1 MNCLILVNL
10 KRYFIFIIFFVIG
23 FISTNEIKSSNKY
36 TNESGYV
43 TSLKNSKEQTISTD
57 YLKTK
62 FENNYILGPG
72 DGLTIIVARDYP
84 ELITQV
90 IINGEGMIYLP
101 KLENVFVKDLT
112 VSELKNLLDKAY
124 KEYVKYPD
132 VEILVNFYRPIQIL
146 IEGEVN
152 SPGYYTLKGS
162 ISLEKDPLERLSF
175 QTDESPFDLTQNYE
189 SRNKP
194 KIISTYFPNVFD
206 ALRLSGGI
214 TDYSDLSNIVL
225 IRKNKIS
232 DGGGKIQ
239 TKLNFQKDISSNLS
253 QNIRIYDGDIIRLK
267 KLNKPDP
274 YQLSQGLKFNLN
286 SRFINVIVAGRVN
299 SEGLKTLPKSSTLK
313 DAIEIAGGTK
323 FFKGKIKYLTYN
335 NGLISK
341 VEIPFRKM
349 RKRGSSS
356 NPYLKNGDL
365 IIVGDS
371 ILSNTASLIKEVT
384 EPFQGLYSTIRL
396 IELISD

>member
-1 MNCLILVNL
+1 MS
-10 KRYFIFIIFFVIG
+10 FFA
-23 FISTNEIKSSNKY
+23 TNEIKSSNKNI
-36 TNESGYV
+36 NEYGYE
-43 TSLKNSKEQTISTD
+43 TSIKDSKGQNISTD

-62 FENNYILGPG
+62 FENDYILGPG

-84 ELITQV
+84 ELITKGT
-90 IINGEGMIYLP
+90 IDGEGMIYLP

-112 VSELKNLLDKAY
+112 VSELKNLLNKAF
-124 KEYVKYPD
+124 KEYVKFPD
-132 VEILVNFYRPIQIL
+132 VEILVNFYRPVQIL
-146 IEGEVN
+146 VEGEVN
-152 SPGYYTLKGS
+152 TPGYRTLKGS
-162 ISLEKDPLERLSF
+162 ISIGKETIENEKNFLAYETNSRSNIDDFS
-175 QTDESPFDLTQNYE
+175 QNYE
-189 SRNKP
+189 LRNKP
-194 KIISTYFPNVFD
+194 QSISTYFPNVFD

-214 TDYSDLSNIVL
+214 TDYSDLSNIVV

-232 DGGGKIQ
+232 DGGGRIQ
-239 TKLNFQKDISSNLS
+239 TTLNFQKEIASDLS
-253 QNIRIYDGDIIRLK
+253 QNIRIYDGDIIRVK
-267 KLNKPDP
+267 KLNKSDP
-274 YQLSQGLKFNLN
+274 GQLSQALKFNLN

-323 FFKGKIKYLTYN
+323 FFKGKIKYLSYN

-371 ILSNTASLIKEVT
+371 ILSNTASLIKEIT

>member
-1 MNCLILVNL
+1 MNL
-10 KRYFIFIIFFVIG
+10 KRYFIFIIFLVLGSF
-23 FISTNEIKSSNKY
+23 STHEIKSSNK
-36 TNESGYV
+36 TINEFGYE
-43 TSLKNSKEQTISTD
+43 TFINGPKEQTISTD

-62 FENNYILGPG
+62 FENDYILGPG

-84 ELITQV
+84 ELITQGT
-90 IINGEGMIYLP
+90 IDGEGMIYLP
-101 KLENVFVKDLT
+101 KLEDVYIENLT
-112 VSELKNLLDKAY
+112 VSELKTLLDKAY

-162 ISLEKDPLERLSF
+162 ISLEKGPLEKLSF
-175 QTDESPFDLTQNYE
+175 QSNQGDTESTLFDLTQNYE
-189 SRNKP
+189 LRNKP

-239 TKLNFQKDISSNLS
+239 TKLNFQKDIASNLS

-274 YQLSQGLKFNLN
+274 DQLSQALKFNLN

-299 SEGLKTLPKSSTLK
+299 SQGLKTLPKSSTLK

-335 NGLISK
+335 SDGLISK
-341 VEIPFRKM
+341 LEIPYRKM
-349 RKRGSSS
+349 RKRGSPS

-365 IIVGDS
+365 IIIGDS
-371 ILSNTASLIKEVT
+371 ILSNTASLIKEIT
-384 EPFQGLYSTIRL
+384 EPFQGLYSTYRL